1 MKQIITI
8 ISYTLGAFILLT
20 SSSFATDFIIT
31 NNTSYTFSKVKIA
44 DPTIRNTHDTVY
56 PGDNILQLKEDYNF
70 VINLSS
76 LSTEISIIVQPHQLP
91 TCYPNPRLCT
101 FNGDS
106 VVIQ

>member
-8 ISYTLGAFILLT
+8 IGSTLGAFILLT

-31 NNTSYTFSKVKIA
+31 NNTDYTFSQVKIA

-56 PGDNILQLKEDYNF
+56 PGDNVLQLKEDYNF

-76 LSTEISIIVQPHQLP
+76 LSTEISIIVKNRLP
-91 TCYPNPRLCT
+91 TCYPDPRLCT
-101 FNGDS
+101 FNEDS